1 MNVIQGET
9 AKLKNKKN
17 QFDQPASSMEAQE
30 FKLVSFYHF
39 SAIPDSQGN
48 PLTLRCRQEGISYE
62 SYN

>member
-48 PLTLRCRQEGISYE
+48 PLTLR
-62 SYN
+62 